1 MRHLSESWSKP
12 FIALTAFAIAYTTH
26 IADGD
31 QWVRDHTK
39 FEVVLTSEMKGTD
52 IGTRRELFVEETL
65 IESITGDAQQ
75 VLHHPTPRE
84 IVLVNDQPWEG
95 NILNYVSMI
104 QDGDTYR
111 MYYRT
116 GNSDVLNQYK
126 TITPEVICVALS
138 KDGVHWERPNLGL
151 IEFNGS
157 KDNNIV
163 MIKTDMER
171 WLHAA
176 HHLCV
181 FLDKNPDTPPSER
194 YKATGGLPL
203 RAWVSEDGFDWK
215 LGRREPIVRHS
226 YFDSLNTCVWDPY
239 REEYRIFSRTKRDGI
254 RDILVSTSKTFL
266 ENFSRPVILEYTPAR
281 SGHLYTNQIIIY
293 DRAPHYYLGFPTR
306 YESRGATPSTKYLAD
321 WEWRQKREEANRNYD
336 PGDGAAATEGLFMAS
351 RDGHNFRLYEEAF
364 ARPGLR
370 TKDTWFYGDM
380 YQARGLLE
388 TPSTTFDDA
397 PNEFSLYFNES
408 CLRPE
413 VPGKMRRYTLRLD
426 GFVSIYAKM
435 SGGKVTT
442 RPIRFAGNKLTLN
455 YSSSARGGVRVG
467 FLDEVGRP
475 IENFSLEDCPWI
487 YGDSLERPVEWY
499 RGEEVTTDVSSLA
512 DRTVKIVF
520 ELKDADLYAYQFV
533 GE

>member
-1 MRHLSESWSKP
+1 MRHLSHSLY
-12 FIALTAFAIAYTTH
+12 IALTAFAIVSMTH
-26 IADGD
+26 TVYGD
-31 QWVRDHTK
+31 KWVRDHEK
-39 FEVVLTSEMKGTD
+39 FEVVLSSEMKGTD
-52 IGTRRELFVEETL
+52 IGTRRELFVEDTL

-84 IVLVNDQPWEG
+84 VVLVNDQPWEG
-95 NILNYVSMI
+95 NSFGYVSVV

-111 MYYRT
+111 MYYRS
-116 GNSDVLNQYK
+116 GNTDVLNQYK
-126 TITPEVICVALS
+126 IVTPEVTCVALS
-138 KDGVHWERPNLGL
+138 KDGVHWERPLLGL

-171 WLHAA
+171 WLHAP

-215 LGRREPIVRHS
+215 LARREPIVRNS
-226 YFDSLNTCVWDPY
+226 YFDTLNTCVWDPI
-239 REEYRIFSRTKRDGI
+239 REEYRIFSRTKRAGV
-254 RDILVSTSKTFL
+254 RDILVSRSKTFL

-306 YESRGATPSTKYLAD
+306 IEGESRGITPSTKYLAD
-321 WEWRQKREEANRNYD
+321 WEWRQEREHANQNDY
-336 PGDGAAATEGLFMAS
+336 PGEGAAITEGLFMAS
-351 RDGHNFRLYEEAF
+351 RDGENFRLYEEAF

-370 TKDTWFYGDM
+370 TKYTWFYADM
-380 YQARGLLE
+380 YQARGLIE
-388 TPSTTFDDA
+388 TPSTVFDDA
-397 PNEFSLYFNES
+397 PNEFSLYFTES
-408 CLRPE
+408 NLRMDR
-413 VPGKMRRYTLRLD
+413 PGMMRRYTLRLD

-435 SGGKVTT
+435 SGGNITT
-442 RPIRFAGNKLTLN
+442 KPIRFAGNKLTLN

-467 FLDEVGRP
+467 FLDEVGEP
-475 IENFSLEDCPWI
+475 IEGFSLPDCPRI
-487 YGDSLERPVEWY
+487 YGDQLDRPVEWY

-512 DRTVKIVF
+512 GRTVKIVF

-533 GE
+533 DA